1 MTYLR
6 YINFWPCIYSGYSS
20 WVWQK
25 RHESRINTVEMHS
38 LRSLT
43 GINLID
49 RVRNSVI
56 RERCV
61 VKENIVGWDIWRE

>member
-1 MTYLR
+1 M
-6 YINFWPCIYSGYSS
+6 
-20 WVWQK
+20 WQK
-25 RHESRINTVEMHS
+25 RHESRINAVEMHS

-43 GINLID
+43 GINWID

-61 VKENIVGWDIWRE
+61 VKENIVGLDIWRE